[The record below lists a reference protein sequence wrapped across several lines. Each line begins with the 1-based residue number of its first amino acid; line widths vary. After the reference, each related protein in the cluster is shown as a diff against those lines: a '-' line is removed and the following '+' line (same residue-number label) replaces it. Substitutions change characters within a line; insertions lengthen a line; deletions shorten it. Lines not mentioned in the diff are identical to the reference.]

1 MTECDEVAATMLQ
14 RVVDLGGLSWSLDN
28 VRSYV
33 RTQLRDESEQVI
45 DNVAFSLFRSCV
57 RLA

>member
-14 RVVDLGGLSWSLDN
+14 AVVDLGGLSWSLDN

-33 RTQLRDESEQVI
+33 RAQMRDESEQVI
-45 DNVAFSLFRSCV
+45 DNVSFSLFRSCV